1 MNKEM
6 TILIIA
12 QNGLKTAAMLFT
24 SKAMKLDKQLQKI
37 TDKTDKKEVASL
49 KKRLGKAKKLASIL
63 TAADEGIVA
72 YMRESDDEE

>member
-12 QNGLKTAAMLFT
+12 QNGLKTAATLFA
-24 SKAMKLDKQLQKI
+24 SKAARLEKKLKNL
-37 TDKTDKKEVASL
+37 TDKKEIAAL

-63 TAADEGIVA
+63 TAADEGITA
-72 YMRESDDEE
+72 YMRENADDEE